1 MHRITRRNFAGLTL
15 AAGTAARVPLHAA
28 GREAALTA
36 ALGGSVQR
44 HGIPAAAAMVAGPDH
59 TLYHAAF
66 GQRDTASHTP
76 VTTQSI
82 FRIASMTKPVTAVS
96 AMQLVER
103 GKIKLDDP
111 AAKYLPELENLQ
123 VIDGFDADGKP
134 KLRPAAGPVLLRH
147 LLTHTSGF
155 AYDNWDAE
163 QLRYSDYLEKSKTP
177 PSRVTP
183 LSFDPGT
190 QWRYGTSM
198 DWTGR
203 LVEAVSG
210 MTLEAWF
217 QQEVLQPLGMKDT
230 SFILPPER
238 FARLVSVYRRESDG
252 KLSEQPVKQPAPP
265 KSFNGGGGL
274 YSTPE
279 DYVKFMQMI
288 LRRGTGPGNARIL
301 RGETIDL
308 MATNHVG
315 NFSAG
320 KLKSVKPMY
329 SSDMD
334 VHPGHIDGFGY
345 GFLINAEDYS
355 GGRAAGSLA
364 WAGIDNTFFWIDPHR
379 RTCAVIMMQFLPFC
393 DADAVAVLADFEQ
406 GVYRTFKPHA

>member
-1 MHRITRRNFAGLTL
+1 MPPITRRNFAGLTL
-15 AAGTAARVPLHAA
+15 ALTGARLPLHAA
-28 GREAALTA
+28 TLKPATLNTTLAA
-36 ALGGSVQR
+36 SVKR
-44 HGIPAAAAMVAGPDH
+44 HAIPAAAAVVANANT
-59 TLYHAAF
+59 TLYHGGF
-66 GQRDTASHTP
+66 GHRDSASRAP

-103 GKIKLDDP
+103 GKLKLDDP
-111 AAKYLPELENLQ
+111 IATYLPELADLQ
-123 VIDGFDADGKP
+123 VLNGFAADGHP
-134 KLRPAAGPVLLRH
+134 ILRPAASPVLLRH

-155 AYDNWDAE
+155 AYDNWDAG
-163 QLRYSDYLEKSKTP
+163 QLRYSDYLEKSKVP
-177 PSRVTP
+177 KPRIEP

-217 QQEVLQPLGMKDT
+217 QQEILQPLGMKDT
-230 SFILPPER
+230 SFIMPNEKFGR
-238 FARLVSVYRRESDG
+238 MVSVYRREDNG
-252 KLSEQPVKQPAPP
+252 LLKEQPHKMPNPP
-265 KSFNGGGGL
+265 KNFNGGGGL

-279 DYVKFMQMI
+279 DYVKFMQMF
-288 LRRGTGPGNARIL
+288 LRRGSGPGDTRIL
-301 RGETIDL
+301 RGETVDL

-315 NFSAG
+315 DFSAG

-329 SSDMD
+329 SADMD
-334 VHPGHIDGFGY
+334 VHPGHTDGFGY
-345 GFLINAEDYS
+345 GFLINAEDYD

-379 RTCAVIMMQFLPFC
+379 QTCAVIMMQFLPFC
-393 DADAVAVLADFEQ
+393 DAEAIAVLRDFEHA
-406 GVYRTFKPHA
+406 VYS